1 MQHLTHLE
9 LTEFQDAYGGDRAL
23 GSMSGCV
30 SSPYFPKTHV
40 HRSIR
45 LVLQSRTDT
54 ADGVNAQIRGGTFE
68 EVKPNVSCIK
78 MYADGSQQC
87 PYSHVEPCM
96 ITFCLLS

>member
-1 MQHLTHLE
+1 MPTAVIVSRIDEWLCGFSL
-9 LTEFQDAYGGDRAL
+9 LPQDSR
-23 GSMSGCV
+23 
-30 SSPYFPKTHV
+30 T
-40 HRSIR
+40 SIYQVGTA
-45 LVLQSRTDT
+45 VLRTDT